1 MKMCIMKI
9 FPMEMK
15 CQCENVHDENGSKIM
30 HKTRALYANFY
41 NMNVTNFYSMN
52 VCSARMTK

>member
-1 MKMCIMKI
+1 MKI